1 MAEFETGNGDGPRS
15 VWGEPER
22 RHRIGDE
29 TVARWQAAVAEVTTP
44 SATLKLPRPSAGSET
59 ERSFHVP
66 RRRIGKRFR
75 EGADAPDTPD
85 YLVVRELGRG
95 GMGVV
100 HCARQTS
107 LDREVALKQHLA
119 DAASEASRQRFMVEA
134 AVIGELDH
142 PNIVPIHDLAE
153 NQDGQLF
160 YSMKRIRGVPWNL
173 ALPENGLERN
183 LEVFLKVCDAVAF
196 AHARRII
203 HRDIKPHNVM
213 LGDFGEV
220 FLVDWGLAAR
230 VGGEKT
236 PEGLSLESALGGTA
250 SYMAPEMALGEVDR
264 ISFASDVYL
273 LGAILF
279 EILTGSPPH
288 RGDTVMD
295 CLMAAAAN
303 EIVPH
308 DDDGEL
314 MRIALRAMADE
325 TGARYPT
332 VRELQ
337 TAVRDFLAH
346 RESLVLIAEARGW
359 LDDAV
364 RERDYAAFQRA
375 VFGFEQAGALWPDN
389 GEATAGAAE
398 ARRAYALAAVDR
410 EDLELAASLLPAQ
423 DPAFAPLGRDIEQLR
438 SRRDSRRRRIRILTH
453 TARALGAAV
462 VVVLALGLVL
472 ISRERNRVVA
482 AEAVASSQRDLALET
497 LDTLVYEVDRQLE
510 HRPAMHRLREALLTQ
525 AIEGL
530 NQIVASLPEG
540 TEVDRRLA
548 TAHQSI
554 ARIYHASRRNAEALA
569 HQAKVLSIREQ
580 VRSDGDPAAVK
591 ELAAAHLQ
599 MGEILHNYRMGD
611 LSAARDHYLQALALL
626 GDGPEGQDDDSL
638 TRAQLYQALGD
649 VNFDLQNIDEAAR
662 WYGRSTAASEALL
675 ARRPA
680 DAEVALGL
688 VNALSRE
695 GDVAFERGAF
705 ALSGELYQRSFELG
719 RELLDAAPSDQ
730 AVQRATA
737 LALFSTADAQAA
749 EGHVAQARELYLQA
763 QGSFESLVEAD
774 ATNGQLQRD
783 LLVVLWTR
791 GKLEEGLHRVG
802 EARELYL
809 AALAIAER
817 LWQLNPSNAE
827 ARRDLMLCRHRI
839 GGTEL
844 ELGRV
849 ETARGHYLR
858 ALALAEA
865 LAEERPDNL
874 FARTDLVVAYSKL
887 ADLAVAGDD
896 PQTARGQ
903 WQAALEI
910 LLELRRE
917 GRISPGSRFYPWIEQ
932 IEASIAACD

>member
-1 MAEFETGNGDGPRS
+1 MADFETGNGDSPHPLRS
-15 VWGEPER
+15 EPER

-44 SATLKLPRPSAGSET
+44 SATLKLPRPSTESET

-66 RRRIGKRFR
+66 RRRVSTKSR
-75 EGADAPDTPD
+75 EGADTPDTPD
-85 YLVVRELGRG
+85 YLVVSELGRG

-119 DAASEASRQRFMVEA
+119 DAASESGRQRFMVEA

-153 NQDGQLF
+153 NQDGRLF

-196 AHARRII
+196 AHSRRII

-213 LGDFGEV
+213 LGEFGEV

-236 PEGLSLESALGGTA
+236 TEGLSLESALGGTA
-250 SYMAPEMALGEVDR
+250 SYMAPEMALGEIDR

-288 RGDTVMD
+288 RGETVMD

-308 DDDGEL
+308 RHDGEL

-325 TGARYPT
+325 PGARYST
-332 VRELQ
+332 VQELQ
-337 TAVRDFLAH
+337 AAVRGHLAH
-346 RESLVLIAEARGW
+346 RESLVLSAEARGW
-359 LDDAV
+359 LDEAL

-375 VFGFEQAGALWPDN
+375 VFGYEQAGALWPEN
-389 GEATAGAAE
+389 REATAGAAE

-410 EDLELAASLLPAQ
+410 EDLDLAASLLPAR
-423 DPAFAPLGRDIEQLR
+423 DPAFAALGRDIELLK

-525 AIEGL
+525 AIDGL

-540 TEVDRRLA
+540 AEVDRRLA
-548 TAHQSI
+548 SAHQSI

-580 VRSDGDPAAVK
+580 GQREGDPAAVK

-611 LSAARDHYLQALALL
+611 LSAARDHYQQALALL
-626 GDGPEGQDDDSL
+626 GDGPGEGDDPL
-638 TRAQLYQALGD
+638 TFVQLYQALGD

-662 WYGRSTAASEALL
+662 WYGKSTAASEALL

-680 DAEVALGL
+680 DAEVALGV

-695 GDVAFERGAF
+695 GDVAFERGSF
-705 ALSGELYQRSFELG
+705 ALSRELYQRSFELG
-719 RELLDAAPSDQ
+719 RKLLDAAPSDQ

-737 LALFSTADAQAA
+737 LALFSTADAHAA
-749 EGHVAQARELYLQA
+749 EGDVEQARDVYLKA
-763 QGSFESLVEAD
+763 QDRFEGLAGAD

-791 GKLEEGLHRVG
+791 GKLEEGLGNVE
-802 EARELYL
+802 EAREHFL
-809 AALAIAER
+809 AALAIADR
-817 LWQLNPSNAE
+817 LWQLNPSNSE
-827 ARRDLMLCRHRI
+827 ARRDLMLCCHRI

-844 ELGRV
+844 ALGRI
-849 ETARGHYLR
+849 ETARGYYLR
-858 ALALAEA
+858 ALSLAED

-917 GRISPGSRFYPWIEQ
+917 GRITPGSRFYPWIEQ

>member
-1 MAEFETGNGDGPRS
+1 MADFETGNGDRPHGGS
-15 VWGEPER
+15 SKPEQR
-22 RHRIGDE
+22 NRIADE
-29 TVARWQAAVAEVTTP
+29 TVARWRPAVGEGTTP
-44 SATLKLPRPSAGSET
+44 IATLKLPRPSAASEPK
-59 ERSFHVP
+59 RCFSVP
-66 RRRIGKRFR
+66 RRRVGTRSR
-75 EGADAPDTPD
+75 DGADTLDTPD
-85 YLVVRELGRG
+85 YLVIRELGRG

-107 LDREVALKQHLA
+107 LDREVALKQYLA
-119 DAASEASRQRFMVEA
+119 DSASETSRERFMVEA

-142 PNIVPIHDLAE
+142 PNIVPIHDLGE

-160 YSMKRIRGVPWNL
+160 YSMKRIRGVPWNS

-183 LEVFLKVCDAVAF
+183 LDVFLKVCDAVAF

-230 VGGEKT
+230 VGAEKT

-250 SYMAPEMALGEVDR
+250 SYMPPETARGEIDR

-288 RGDTVMD
+288 RGETVMD

-308 DDDGEL
+308 DDGEL

-325 TGARYPT
+325 PDARYASVQQLQAA
-332 VRELQ
+332 VREY
-337 TAVRDFLAH
+337 LAH
-346 RESLVLIAEARGW
+346 RESLVLSAEARGW
-359 LDDAV
+359 LDEAV

-375 VFGFEQAGALWPDN
+375 VYGYEQAGALWPDN
-389 GEATAGAAE
+389 EEATAGAAE

-410 EDLELAASLLPAQ
+410 EDLDLAASLLPAQ
-423 DPAFAPLGRDIEQLR
+423 DPAFAPLGREIDLLK
-438 SRRDSRRRRIRILTH
+438 SRRDSRRRRIRILTR
-453 TARALGAAV
+453 TARALGTAV
-462 VVVLALGLVL
+462 VVVLALAVVL
-472 ISRERNRVVA
+472 ISRERNRVVE
-482 AEAVASSQRDLALET
+482 AEAVASSQRDVALET

-510 HRPAMHRLREALLTQ
+510 HRPAMRTLREALLTQ
-525 AIEGL
+525 AIGGL
-530 NQIVASLPEG
+530 NQIVGSLPEG
-540 TEVDRRLA
+540 AEVDRRLA

-554 ARIYHASRRNAEALA
+554 ARIYHASRRNDEALA
-569 HQAKVLSIREQ
+569 HQAKVLSIRVQ
-580 VRSDGDPAAVK
+580 AQRDGDPAAVK

-599 MGEILHNYRMGD
+599 MGEILHNFRMGD

-626 GDGPEGQDDDSL
+626 GNGPGEDDDSL
-638 TRAQLYQALGD
+638 TFARLYQALGD

-680 DAEVALGL
+680 DVEVGLGL

-695 GDVAFERGAF
+695 GDVAFERGVF
-705 ALSGELYQRSFELG
+705 DLSRELYQRSYDLG
-719 RELLDAAPSDQ
+719 RELLGAAPSDQ
-730 AVQRATA
+730 PVQRATA
-737 LALFSTADAQAA
+737 LALFSIADAHAA
-749 EGHVAQARELYLQA
+749 EGNVEQARDLYLRA
-763 QGSFESLVEAD
+763 QDRFEDLAGAD

-791 GKLEEGLHRVG
+791 GKLEEGLSNVK
-802 EARELYL
+802 EAREQFL
-809 AALAIAER
+809 AALEIADR
-817 LWQLNPSNAE
+817 LWRLNPSNSE
-827 ARRDLMLCRHRI
+827 ARRDLMLCCHRI
-839 GGTEL
+839 GDTEL
-844 ELGRV
+844 ALGRI
-849 ETARGHYLR
+849 ETARSHYLR
-858 ALALAEA
+858 ALSLAED

-874 FARTDLVVAYSKL
+874 FARTDLVVAYCKL
-887 ADLAVAGDD
+887 ADLAFACDD

-917 GRISPGSRFYPWIEQ
+917 GRITPGSRFYPWIEQ

>member
-1 MAEFETGNGDGPRS
+1 MADFETEKGDSPRPVRS
-15 VWGEPER
+15 EPER

-29 TVARWQAAVAEVTTP
+29 TVALWQAAVAESTTP

-59 ERSFHVP
+59 ERSLHVP
-66 RRRIGKRFR
+66 RRRIGTKSR
-75 EGADAPDTPD
+75 EGADTPDTPD

-107 LDREVALKQHLA
+107 LDREVALKQHLD

-160 YSMKRIRGVPWNL
+160 YSMKRIRGVPWNV
-173 ALPENGLERN
+173 ALPEYGLEQN
-183 LEVFLKVCDAVAF
+183 LDVFLKVCDAVAF
-196 AHARRII
+196 AHARGFI

-213 LGDFGEV
+213 LGSFGEV

-230 VGGEKT
+230 VNGSKT

-250 SYMAPEMALGEVDR
+250 SYMAPEMARGEIDR

-288 RGDTVMD
+288 RGETVMD

-308 DDDGEL
+308 RDDGEL

-325 TGARYPT
+325 PSARHAT
-332 VRELQ
+332 VQKLQ
-337 TAVRDFLAH
+337 TAVREYLAH
-346 RESLVLIAEARGW
+346 RESLVLSAEARGW
-359 LDDAV
+359 LDEAV

-375 VFGFEQAGALWPDN
+375 VFGYEQAGALWPDN

-423 DPAFAPLGRDIEQLR
+423 DPAFAPLGRDIELLK

-510 HRPAMHRLREALLTQ
+510 HRPAMHKLREALLTQ
-525 AIEGL
+525 AIDGL

-580 VRSDGDPAAVK
+580 GQLDGDPAAVK
-591 ELAAAHLQ
+591 ELATAHLQ

-626 GDGPEGQDDDSL
+626 GDGPGPEDDDSL
-638 TRAQLYQALGD
+638 TYARLYQALGD
-649 VNFDLQNIDEAAR
+649 VNFDLQNIDQAAR
-662 WYGRSTAASEALL
+662 WYGRSTAVSEALL

-680 DAEVALGL
+680 DAEVGLGL

-695 GDVAFERGAF
+695 GDVAFERGSF
-705 ALSGELYQRSFELG
+705 ALSRELYQRSFELG

-737 LALFSTADAQAA
+737 LALFSTADAHAA
-749 EGHVAQARELYLQA
+749 EGNVEQARDLYLQA
-763 QGSFESLVEAD
+763 QDWFEGLAGAD

-783 LLVVLWTR
+783 LFVVLWTR
-791 GKLEEGLHRVG
+791 GKLEQGLG
-802 EARELYL
+802 NIEEAREHFL
-809 AALAIAER
+809 AALAIADR

-827 ARRDLMLCRHRI
+827 ARRDLMLCCHRI

-844 ELGRV
+844 DLGRI

-858 ALALAEA
+858 ALALAED

-874 FARTDLVVAYSKL
+874 FARTDLVVAYCKL

-903 WQAALEI
+903 YQAALEI

-917 GRISPGSRFYPWIEQ
+917 GRITPGSRFYPWIEQ